1 MEEETE
7 KEKSSGE
14 RTEMEF
20 EKKKKAER
28 ERLGMKT
35 AGEREEHRYGGI
47 KSVSKKAS
55 ALLRALF
62 MSWRGT
68 TLLSGPPLPD
78 KNCLSH

>member
-1 MEEETE
+1 
-7 KEKSSGE
+7 
-14 RTEMEF
+14 
-20 EKKKKAER
+20 
-28 ERLGMKT
+28 MKT
-35 AGEREEHRYGGI
+35 AGEREEHSYGGI

-55 ALLRALF
+55 ALLKALF